1 MAEIDVKSL
10 SKKQQLELVFEILK
24 NNIDLRTEFQ
34 KIVSNE
40 SEDLSLGYIEKLILQ
55 DFEIYDEV
63 FRKLA

>member
-1 MAEIDVKSL
+1 
-10 SKKQQLELVFEILK
+10 LELVFEILK

-40 SEDLSLGYIEKLILQ
+40 SEDLSLDYIEKLILQ

>member
-40 SEDLSLGYIEKLILQ
+40 SEDLSLDYIEKLILQ